1 MPDGSRTPPRALDL
15 ATRGLL
21 AASTALLLLIIALIV
36 AQIVARNF
44 WNVGLP
50 RAEEISRYAGV
61 LMVYF
66 TAPVLALHG
75 LHVAVDA
82 FTNML
87 PRLPRLVCVLLAEVS
102 VLAFAFATLWGGWM
116 YLERAWKFKTPA
128 LGIRNIWLYGP
139 IMLSLALLAVIAVW
153 RIAAALRSTKASR

>member
-1 MPDGSRTPPRALDL
+1 MQDQPLQPPRALEM

-21 AASTALLLLIIALIV
+21 SLSTALLLLIVTLIV

-44 WNVGLP
+44 WNIGLP

-61 LMVYF
+61 LMVYL
-66 TAPVLALHG
+66 TVPLLSLHG

-82 FTNML
+82 FTGAM
-87 PRLPRLVCVLLAEVS
+87 PRLPRLACATLAEAS
-102 VLAFAFATLWGGWM
+102 VLAFAALTLWGGWL

-128 LGIRNIWLYGP
+128 LGIRNIWLYAP
-139 IMLSLALLAVIAVW
+139 IMLSLVLLIAVAGW
-153 RIAAALRSTKASR
+153 RITATMRAGKTRA